1 MVWGHDGHSG
11 QRGFAHEPD
20 KGALEPPIPSRGGA
34 ALSRVRAVNSRFA
47 LMPLLAG
54 LALGLSLHAQ
64 TPPGAGLPADAVQQA
79 LALAGQAAQALAPP
93 GARVLESA
101 PAPSI
106 RACNWPPAPRS
117 NPRRAR
123 ANRPGGRTR
132 IALRC
137 LEGTS
142 RWNVSLPV
150 TVQVFAP
157 AVVLAT
163 ALPAGATLDTTA
175 LTLAEVDWGAASG
188 QPFANARR
196 CLGRVLARP
205 LAAGQAPR
213 AGPAGAQVVRFQEKP
228 CRSWPEG
235 PALSS
240 APKAR
245 P

>member
-1 MVWGHDGHSG
+1 
-11 QRGFAHEPD
+11 
-20 KGALEPPIPSRGGA
+20 
-34 ALSRVRAVNSRFA
+34 
-47 LMPLLAG
+47 MPLLAS

-64 TPPGAGLPADAVQQA
+64 TPPGAGLPADAVQRA

-93 GARVLESA
+93 GARVLVSPGAIDPRLQLA
-101 PAPSI
+101 PCAKIEPTQSSGQ
-106 RACNWPPAPRS
+106 PAW
-117 NPRRAR
+117 
-123 ANRPGGRTR
+123 GRTR

-188 QPFANARR
+188 QPFANAQAL
-196 CLGRVLARP
+196 LGRVLARP
-205 LAAGQAPR
+205 LAAGQALR
-213 AGPAGAQVVRFQEKP
+213 APDLLARKWFASGETVQIVARGAGFSISA
-228 CRSWPEG
+228 EG
-235 PALSS
+235 QALSNGLEGQ
-240 APKAR
+240 PAR
-245 P
+245 VRTEGGRVLVGRPVAERRMEVQL